1 MKRNIRLTESDLHK
15 IVKTSVKKILKEEHY
30 QQCNVWD
37 VLSELSE
44 VMSYEDILSRLIS
57 RIGEEASYKYLMDIK
72 SIEID
77 SYNDEVLNEGFYQ
90 GEYDRTGAPID
101 DIGYTESFDY
111 IIDSLINGN
120 FQQVKK
126 LISKLNKKQRI
137 DLYNYAKEIGYGD
150 KLQPYL

>member
-1 MKRNIRLTESDLHK
+1 MKKNIRLTESDLHK

-30 QQCNVWD
+30 QQGNVWN

-72 SIEID
+72 SIEMD
-77 SYNDEVLNEGFYQ
+77 AYNDEVLNEGFYQ

-101 DIGYTESFDY
+101 DIGYTKSFEY
-111 IIDSLINGN
+111 VIDSLINGN
-120 FQQVKK
+120 FQQVKN
-126 LISKLNKKQRI
+126 LTSKLNKKQRI
-137 DLYNYAKEIGYGD
+137 DLYNYAKEIGYAD